1 METLIKIA
9 KWKSFNNPLEKVL
22 GCESICPTLFARG
35 QDNNAQMILLSEELD
50 NTTDLKDV
58 ILEYDK

>member
-1 METLIKIA
+1 M
-9 KWKSFNNPLEKVL
+9 EKVIIYQRPL
-22 GCESICPTLFARG
+22 
-35 QDNNAQMILLSEELD
+35 ILLSEGLD